1 MQIEDERKQSLSQ
14 KIRDNAFIKKIKSIK
29 NIQIIAVIFI
39 IAIALII
46 YSTVITSRETKTA
59 NTSNTSAVLSDDEIR
74 LGNIL
79 SNIDGAGEV
88 QTMITKSGNEIVGV
102 LIIAD
107 GAANPLVRLRL
118 IDAASTALGVD
129 KKIVNVFGRKN

>member
-1 MQIEDERKQSLSQ
+1 MQVEDERKQTLSQ
-14 KIRDNAFIKKIKSIK
+14 KIKDSAIVKKIKSVK

-46 YSTVITSRETKTA
+46 YSSVMTSRETSTA
-59 NTSNTSAVLSDDEIR
+59 KNSGTSVILSDDEIR

-107 GAANPLVRLRL
+107 GASNPLVRIRL

-129 KKIVNVFGRKN
+129 KKIVNVFGRTN